1 MQIDVIEKGAF
12 QYALVQ
18 LESGEEF
25 VSESAAM
32 FRCSAN
38 IDIDVTTKS
47 KGKGGLLGG
56 LKRLVGGENF
66 FFSTYSTNDGRNG
79 EVGIA
84 PTLPGEIKVIELDAS
99 MKWICTGGSYLAST
113 PELEI
118 NTKFQGFKG
127 MFTGEAPFF
136 VEVSGV
142 GELLVTAFGR
152 IAEMSVPQSG
162 LTVDTGHVVAYES
175 TLTYEIGKAGS
186 SWIQSFL
193 AGEGMVIHFS
203 GQGKILTQSHN
214 PSSFGRSLGPMLPPR

>member
-1 MQIDVIEKGAF
+1 MQIDVVEKGAF

-18 LESGEEF
+18 LDSGEEF
-25 VSESAAM
+25 ISESAAM

-66 FFSTYSTNDGRNG
+66 FFSTYSTNDGRRG

-84 PTLPGEIKVIELDAS
+84 PALPGEIKVIELDGS

-113 PELEI
+113 PGVEVD
-118 NTKFQGFKG
+118 TKFQGFKG
-127 MFTGEAPFF
+127 FFTGEAPVF
-136 VEVSGV
+136 VEVSGE
-142 GELLVTAFGR
+142 GEVLVTAFGR
-152 IAEMSVPQSG
+152 IAEMNVPASG

-175 TLTYEIGKAGS
+175 TLKYEVSKAGS

-193 AGEGMVIHFS
+193 AGEGLVMNFS

-214 PSSFGRSLGPMLPPR
+214 PSSFGKSLGPMLPPR